1 MVKIKQM
8 QYLSYNANKWPQSL
22 DLKAMVGSNG
32 DPPPPMVQ
40 PTILLSHTLINKYF
54 ALIISIYAA
63 SNDVTFIAVQ
73 NFTNM

>member
-32 DPPPPMVQ
+32 DPPNGAANN
-40 PTILLSHTLINKYF
+40 IIESHFN
-54 ALIISIYAA
+54 
-63 SNDVTFIAVQ
+63 
-73 NFTNM
+73 